1 MIIMIRKIIHLT
13 WLLATLLQSM
23 YKNKITWKLNGLICC
38 GKAITAMLKA
48 LCLVK
53 INVLKYLKDA
63 IILWLHL
70 SASLKILH
78 LPIVWSVDNY
88 CCMKKSFRIQ
98 FLSKKPHW
106 ENLSVKYMR
115 HNIYWNRTHKQV
127 IMANKCFDQQKSE
140 RANKIVELWVRID

>member
-1 MIIMIRKIIHLT
+1 MIIIKKVIHHLT
-13 WLLATLLQSM
+13 WLLATLLATLLQSM
-23 YKNKITWKLNGLICC
+23 YKNYKITWKLNGLICC
-38 GKAITAMLKA
+38 GKAITTVLKA

-88 CCMKKSFRIQ
+88 CCMKKKFQ
-98 FLSKKPHW
+98 
-106 ENLSVKYMR
+106 NLISLKEAALRKLECEVYEAQHLLKL
-115 HNIYWNRTHKQV
+115 NP
-127 IMANKCFDQQKSE
+127 
-140 RANKIVELWVRID
+140 